1 MHTATRMDC
10 ARAHVGGPER
20 FLVLALASGIAG
32 LTITYPTITLGNATV
47 GEWAGRFEIRPS
59 RLAVTDTL
67 PPASVSAKFH
77 DAALVTARHATATA
91 SGPAAQRAEGA
102 AASVSLASS
111 PSPIPN
117 SRGYAPADKSLLAE
131 RVVPL
136 APLDAVR
143 IALPPAASEL
153 STAGA
158 LAPQA
163 TLNSVAAARPAP
175 APGSQSLADSSP
187 PQSSTVSAPATAG
200 VRSSALLSA
209 PKEVQEFDLAT
220 LGRSKS
226 LSLDLARTAARAIAT
241 AKPAARTG
249 DLSKASKVA
258 DRVVGDHILHVAGL
272 SLEGVPS
279 GDLSVRIGMGGDLS
293 LKLADLLQPVQDQ
306 MAPEAFQRL
315 ANSSAASEYVSFAQL
330 RAAGFDIRYDAGSDR
345 LMVSAQ
351 P

>member
-47 GEWAGRFEIRPS
+47 GEWAGRFEVRPS

-77 DAALVTARHATATA
+77 DAALVTARHARATS

-102 AASVSLASS
+102 AASVNLASS
-111 PSPIPN
+111 PMAS

-143 IALPPAASEL
+143 IALPPAAREL

-315 ANSSAASEYVSFAQL
+315 ATSSAASEYVSFAQL